1 MKTGLRT
8 AGYLGGIGVIL
19 LASAVQAG
27 DWPQFRGPNGSGVS
41 AEKGL
46 PIRWSAEENVR
57 WKAELPGRGLSCPVV
72 VGDRVY
78 LTACSGYQQDRLHVL
93 CFRAADGKKLW
104 ERQLWATGST
114 MCHPTTCMA
123 APTPVADA
131 EGVYALFATADVAA
145 YDPDGHLLWYRSLSR
160 DYPGIANNVGMAASP
175 VMFGDLLFLP
185 LENAGNSFAL
195 AVDRRT
201 GATRW
206 KVERHRDINWITP
219 LVVSLGGRTEVLF
232 QTSREITAYDPQ
244 TGKRLWSHEAGL
256 SSVSSPI
263 LGRDRI
269 LVPGGEFTA
278 LKAAS
283 GSAAPEVLWKSNRI
297 KTSYPSPVFLDGR
310 IYTLN
315 QAGIL
320 VCSDAEDGKTLWQVR
335 LKGPFWATPVIAD
348 GKLYALNEEGTTF
361 VVDLRTD
368 DDESRILAQNRLED
382 KFLATPA
389 IAHRSLFLRSDRF
402 LYCIATGEE

>member
-1 MKTGLRT
+1 MTGLRHVV
-8 AGYLGGIGVIL
+8 LGC
-19 LASAVQAG
+19 LALGLVSGVQAG
-27 DWPQFRGPNGSGVS
+27 DWPQFRGPNGSAVS
-41 AEKGL
+41 DEKGL
-46 PIRWSAEENVR
+46 PIHWSAEQNLR

-93 CFRAADGKKLW
+93 CFRVQDGKKLW

-145 YDPDGHLLWYRSLSR
+145 YDREGRLLWYRSLSR
-160 DYPGIANNVGMAASP
+160 DYPGITNNVGMAASP
-175 VMFGDLLFLP
+175 VVHGDLLFLP
-185 LENAGNSFAL
+185 LENAGHSFAL

-219 LVVSLGGRTEVLF
+219 LVVASGGRSEVLF
-232 QTSREITAYDPQ
+232 QTSREITAYDPE
-244 TGKRLWSHEAGL
+244 TGKPLWTHEAGL
-256 SSVSSPI
+256 SSVASPV
-263 LGRDRI
+263 LGGGRI

-278 LKAAS
+278 LKAGG
-283 GSAAPEVLWKSNRI
+283 GSAAPEVLWKSSRI
-297 KTSYPSPVFLDGR
+297 KTSYPSPVYYEGR
-310 IYTLN
+310 VYTLN
-315 QAGIL
+315 PAGIL
-320 VCSDAEDGKTLWQVR
+320 NCSDAEDGKAVWQVR

-361 VVDLRTD
+361 VVDLTAQSD
-368 DDESRILAQNRLED
+368 DGRIMAQNRID
-382 KFLATPA
+382 DRFLATPA
-389 IAHRSLFLRSDRF
+389 IAHRCLFLRSDKF
-402 LYCIATGEE
+402 LYCIGTP